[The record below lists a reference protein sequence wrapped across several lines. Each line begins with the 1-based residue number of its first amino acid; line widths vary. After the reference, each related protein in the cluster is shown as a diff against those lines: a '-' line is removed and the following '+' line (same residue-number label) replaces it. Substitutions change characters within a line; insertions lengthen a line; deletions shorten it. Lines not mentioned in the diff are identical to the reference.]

1 MANKKKQQAK
11 QPNKKQRGR
20 PTPGSSRK
28 TQVGIVAAVVVVL
41 VGVAILALSITGP
54 GRGTPPAAGG
64 PGDSS
69 VKGSLD
75 AKVTVEEYSDFQCPY
90 CARFALDTFPK
101 IDQNY
106 VKTGKVRWV
115 FRHLARIGPES
126 VAAAQAAECAGEQ
139 GQFWPYHDKL
149 FASQQGEN
157 RGGFSSSRLKSFA
170 KEMGMDADRF
180 DSCLDSGRWA
190 SKVNQEL
197 AEGQRRGVRGTP
209 SFFIG
214 KKMVEGAETYSVFEA
229 AIEEALRQ

>member
-11 QPNKKQRGR
+11 QPNKRQSRL
-20 PTPGSSRK
+20 TPDSSRK

-41 VGVAILALSITGP
+41 VGVVILALSITGA
-54 GRGTPPAAGG
+54 GGGAPPAAGG

-139 GQFWPYHDKL
+139 EQFWPYHDKL

-170 KEMGMDADRF
+170 KEMGMDANRF

-214 KKMVEGAETYSVFEA
+214 KKMVEGAEAYSVFEA

>member
-1 MANKKKQQAK
+1 MANKKKQQAI
-11 QPNKKQRGR
+11 QPNKRQRGR
-20 PTPGSSRK
+20 ATPGSSRK

-41 VGVAILALSITGP
+41 VGVAILALSITGS
-54 GRGTPPAAGG
+54 RGGSPPAAG
-64 PGDSS
+64 
-69 VKGSLD
+69 KGNLD

-139 GQFWPYHDKL
+139 EQFWPYHDKL

-170 KEMGMDADRF
+170 KEMGMDANRF

-190 SKVNQEL
+190 SKVNQEI

-214 KKMVEGAETYSVFEA
+214 KKMVEGAQAYSVFEA